1 MLAFL
6 HPQSSIVFISP
17 KQKLSHSV
25 GYSEF
30 IVILERTVRIHIV
43 PVTYSSAR
51 DKALHG
57 PGCDELQRLEEVL
70 VLEQAMMCFLWDHCT
85 VQIRV
90 LFKIP
95 LY

>member
-25 GYSEF
+25 GYSGF

-51 DKALHG
+51 DKALH
-57 PGCDELQRLEEVL
+57 DELQCLEEVL
-70 VLEQAMMCFLWDHCT
+70 VLEQAMMCFLWEHRT